1 MRHDDTRQMQEWAKA
16 GARIELERIYATFP
30 ELKQTAPQ
38 PARPN
43 GQARHE
49 TRTVSAA
56 HRAKLS
62 RMMTRR
68 WRAARKAGQ
77 SKLG

>member
-1 MRHDDTRQMQEWAKA
+1 MRTDELREWAIT
-16 GARIELERIYATFP
+16 GARIQLEHIYSTFP
-30 ELKQTAPQ
+30 ELRQTQPQ
-38 PARPN
+38 TTPRPN
-43 GQARHE
+43 GRTPE
-49 TRTVSAA
+49 SRTVSAA

-68 WRAARKAGQ
+68 WRAARKAGL

>member
-1 MRHDDTRQMQEWAKA
+1 MRHDDTNQLQVWAKA

-30 ELKQTAPQ
+30 ELQQIAPQ
-38 PARPN
+38 ATAAKPHGHAHRS
-43 GQARHE
+43 
-49 TRTVSAA
+49 VSPEP
-56 HRAKLS
+56 RAKLS

-68 WRAARKAGQ
+68 WKAARKAGQ